1 MRILRIANIPNNRTG
16 GMARAMYCTGDHLV
30 AMGHQVDYVLGDTLS
45 ATMKRSGVWQRFA
58 ILWHIPA
65 LVRQLAKEGKTY
77 DVVEIHEPLAAV
89 YCWQRLTGAPL
100 PPVVLF
106 SHGLEKRHQLAEL
119 AYRTQK
125 GLPISWPLKYLR
137 ITVQQSMYGLHH
149 CDHVICL
156 NAEDV
161 DYLEQSGIRKHR
173 ISLCPNGVEQSFLQ
187 AGAEIS
193 GSATNRFNILFMGSW
208 LLRKGTL
215 DLRPVIQRVLED
227 SPQIMF
233 TVAGCGGEVARILA
247 DFPRHLHPQIQVIPH
262 LNSNDELID
271 VYRQHGILVLPS
283 YFEGLPLV
291 LLEAAALGLAVVAT
305 NICGMA
311 DFIDSQVNGVTVPVG
326 DIAALQQALADLVNH
341 PDRARSLGEAARKT
355 VQSYTWENSARH
367 IDAAYT
373 LALQDAN
380 LR

>member
-16 GMARAMYCTGDHLV
+16 GMARAMYCTGDHLM
-30 AMGHQVDYVLGDTLS
+30 AMGHQVDYILGDTLS

-58 ILWHIPA
+58 ILWHIPT

-137 ITVQQSMYGLHH
+137 ITVQQSMFGLHR
-149 CDHVICL
+149 CNHVLCGSS
-156 NAEDV
+156 EDV
-161 DYLEQSGIRKHR
+161 EYLQQVGIPKSH
-173 ISLCPNGVEQSFLQ
+173 LTCLKLGVAPEILQ
-187 AGAEIS
+187 AGVEGDLGQEQRKGIIFA
-193 GSATNRFNILFMGSW
+193 GSW
-208 LLRKGTL
+208 IQRKGIL
-215 DLRPVIQRVLED
+215 DLVPAISSVMKLH
-227 SPQIMF
+227 SLLHF
-233 TVAGCGGEVARILA
+233 TVAGCGCDVDTVLSDFSPELHSRIK
-247 DFPRHLHPQIQVIPH
+247 VIPIIQ
-262 LNSNDELID
+262 NNDNLID
-271 VYRQHGILVLPS
+271 IYRQNSILVLPS
-283 YFEGLPLV
+283 YFEGQSLV
-291 LLEAAALGLAVVAT
+291 MLEAAALGLAVVAT

-311 DFIDSQVNGVTVPVG
+311 DFINSQVNGVTVPVG
-326 DIAALQQALADLVNH
+326 DIVALQQALTDLVNH
-341 PDRARSLGEAARKT
+341 PYRARALGEAARQT
-355 VQSYTWENSARH
+355 VQSYTWENSARQ

-373 LALQDAN
+373 LALQDAT